1 MKISFKIKKLETFT
15 NTYVS
20 AVKLTMFDDSI
31 GWGQMSTY
39 CSDITCD
46 IFHRQIA
53 PHAIGVSFGSF
64 DELEE
69 LILFLKHKYSIK
81 KRSIVMTDRESGGYL
96 FFIYQPCDPRWI
108 MEFYKR

>member
-1 MKISFKIKKLETFT
+1 MKIRFKIKKLETFT

-53 PHAIGVSFGSF
+53 PHAIGVSLCSF
-64 DELEE
+64 
-69 LILFLKHKYSIK
+69 
-81 KRSIVMTDRESGGYL
+81 RSINSSNSSKEPKEIPMACGAIWRWKISHVMSE
-96 FFIYQPCDPRWI
+96 Q
-108 MEFYKR
+108 